1 MSGRMGKAT
10 AILTL
15 MLLAS
20 GMLLAQGRRG
30 SGSQSSPISRAVR
43 NGSGPATTFG
53 YATPGYSDF
62 YPNYSGY
69 GGAYASSFESFSFQ
83 APYPYLP
90 KYWWVGPYSIE
101 DPRQDGYNPNA
112 GYAWDSVGTLMLTT
126 FPARARVKL
135 DGTSIGAANYLGPIQ
150 LPAGEHTLR
159 IEAAGYEPYETV
171 LRVDSPVAQ
180 DLEVRLRPLAP
191 APKPA
196 TPR

>member
-1 MSGRMGKAT
+1 
-10 AILTL
+10 
-15 MLLAS
+15 
-20 GMLLAQGRRG
+20 
-30 SGSQSSPISRAVR
+30 
-43 NGSGPATTFG
+43 
-53 YATPGYSDF
+53 
-62 YPNYSGY
+62 
-69 GGAYASSFESFSFQ
+69 
-83 APYPYLP
+83 
-90 KYWWVGPYSIE
+90 
-101 DPRQDGYNPNA
+101 
-112 GYAWDSVGTLMLTT
+112 MLTT

>member
-1 MSGRMGKAT
+1 MSRRLGKVT

-20 GMLLAQGRRG
+20 GILFAQGRG
-30 SGSQSSPISRAVR
+30 GFGSQPSPISRAV
-43 NGSGPATTFG
+43 GTGYGAVTTVG
-53 YATPGYSDF
+53 YVTPTYGGF
-62 YPNYSGY
+62 YPSYDLY
-69 GGAYASSFESFSFQ
+69 GGYYSPFFLPQ
-83 APYPYLP
+83 APYPYMP
-90 KYWWVGPYSIE
+90 KFWWVGPYGID

>member
-1 MSGRMGKAT
+1 MIRTIGKLAT
-10 AILTL
+10 ILIL
-15 MLLAS
+15 MLLGA
-20 GMLLAQGRRG
+20 GMLLAQGRG
-30 SGSQSSPISRAVR
+30 GFGSQPSPISRAV
-43 NGSGPATTFG
+43 GTGYGAVTTFG
-53 YATPGYSDF
+53 YATPVYSGF
-62 YPNYSGY
+62 YPSYSGY
-69 GGAYASSFESFSFQ
+69 GGAYSPFFESSSFQ
-83 APYPYLP
+83 APYPYMP
-90 KYWWVGPYSIE
+90 KFWWVGPYGID